1 MKYEALKWEV
11 LDNPNRPGERCI
23 GLITL
28 NRPETLNAVDVRMR
42 VELDIL
48 CDEIRHNSNIKVV
61 VITGA
66 GRGFSAG
73 GDLKSE
79 ADPLGAGDDPD
90 FDMGNFGPYK
100 ELAHYFFNDLRHQV
114 LQRAFKKFEDLQ
126 PITIAAINGPA
137 VGIGLEICTLC
148 DLRIAS
154 DKAKLGEVAVPA
166 GFLPESGGAR
176 NLPKMVGVGK
186 ALELI
191 LTGRIIEADEAER
204 IGLVERVVPHDKL
217 MDEVMA
223 LAALMTFKC
232 AIVDVPFGGA
242 KGAVQIDPAAY
253 TADQIERVTRPI
265 PMSSCARTSSG
276 RPWTCRRPTTA
287 LAVGKW
293 RGSPTPMRRSART
306 RSTRWDACPASRWTR
321 VAFRVARRRR
331 GAVSSTHSAKRVPRR
346 MTCGDSV

>member
-1 MKYEALKWEV
+1 MKYEALKWE
-11 LDNPNRPGERCI
+11 LLENPKRPGEKTI

-48 CDEIRHNSNIKVV
+48 CDEIRHNGHIRV
-61 VITGA
+61 VIITGE

-79 ADPLGAGDDPD
+79 AGPLGAGDDPD

-100 ELAHYFFNDLRHQV
+100 ELAHLFFNDLRHQV
-114 LQRAFKKFEDLQ
+114 LQRAFKKFEDLP

-176 NLPKMVGVGK
+176 NLPKLVGIGK

-191 LTGRIIEADEAER
+191 LTGRIIEAAEAER
-204 IGLVERVVPHDKL
+204 IGLVERVVPHDEL
-217 MDEVMA
+217 MEEVMA
-223 LAALMTFKC
+223 LAGQIAANPYLSVRYAKELVKMYWNANRSDEGWEREFA
-232 AIVDVPFGGA
+232 AIQEITRTKDCHEGIRAFLGKRQPEFRGPYYDNQPFGG
-242 KGAVQIDPAAY
+242 
-253 TADQIERVTRPI
+253 
-265 PMSSCARTSSG
+265 
-276 RPWTCRRPTTA
+276 
-287 LAVGKW
+287 
-293 RGSPTPMRRSART
+293 
-306 RSTRWDACPASRWTR
+306 
-321 VAFRVARRRR
+321 
-331 GAVSSTHSAKRVPRR
+331 
-346 MTCGDSV
+346 GDGG

>member
-1 MKYEALKWEV
+1 MKYQALKWEV

-28 NRPETLNAVDVRMR
+28 NRPEALNAVDVRMR

-154 DKAKLGEVAVPA
+154 DKARLGEVAVPA

-176 NLPKMVGVGK
+176 NLPKLVGVGK

-204 IGLVERVVPHDKL
+204 IGLVERVVAHDDL
-217 MDEVMA
+217 LDEVFKLAGQIASNPYLSVRYAKELVKMYWNA
-223 LAALMTFKC
+223 NRSDAGWARELAAIQEITRTEDCHEGIRAFLGKR
-232 AIVDVPFGGA
+232 AADYRGPHYEAWPFG
-242 KGAVQIDPAAY
+242 
-253 TADQIERVTRPI
+253 
-265 PMSSCARTSSG
+265 
-276 RPWTCRRPTTA
+276 
-287 LAVGKW
+287 
-293 RGSPTPMRRSART
+293 
-306 RSTRWDACPASRWTR
+306 DAN
-321 VAFRVARRRR
+321 
-331 GAVSSTHSAKRVPRR
+331 G
-346 MTCGDSV
+346 G